1 MTTNDDR
8 SHRLSSGCHVAQS
21 DVATGLRSYWGLWV
35 SLELVLGVVGHGG
48 RDWPLVFMSEGIADG
63 G

>member
-1 MTTNDDR
+1 M
-8 SHRLSSGCHVAQS
+8 SLELVW
-21 DVATGLRSYWGLWV
+21 GLWVSLEFVWGLWVSLELVWGLWV
-35 SLELVLGVVGHGG
+35 SLELVLGVVGRGG